1 MASFEKAWRTA
12 SLPYPF
18 PRTNKALSKLSSF
31 IAELEKAERS
41 LSRRDRQLRGLIKR
55 HGPCRIRPHNRYFE
69 TLVEAVIS
77 QQLSTKAADTI
88 CNRFKSMYAP
98 GRFPEP
104 ERILATP
111 NDTLRATGMSNG
123 KVSFVKDIAAKTQ
136 DGSLKFKRMAKM
148 SDDEVIEML
157 TQVKGIGVW
166 TAHMFLIFSLGR
178 MDVLPVGDLGIRRAV
193 ERLYGFDHLP
203 TAAEIEHVAEERG
216 WRPYCSIASW
226 FLWRSW
232 EEK

>member
-1 MASFEKAWRTA
+1 LRH
-12 SLPYPF
+12 PF
-18 PRTNKALSKLSSF
+18 PRTIETLSKLSLF
-31 IAELEKAERS
+31 IEDLKKAERS
-41 LSRRDRQLRGLIKR
+41 LSRRDQQLRGLIKR

-88 CNRFKSMYAP
+88 CNRFKAVYAP
-98 GRFPEP
+98 DRFPAP

-111 NDTLRATGMSNG
+111 SETLRATGMSYG
-123 KVSFVKDIAAKTQ
+123 KVSFVKDLAAKTQ
-136 DGSLKFKRMAKM
+136 DGALKFNRVAKM
-148 SDDEVIEML
+148 GDDEVIEML

-166 TAHMFLIFSLGR
+166 TAHMFMIFSLGR
-178 MDVLPVGDLGIRRAV
+178 MDVLPVGDLGVRRAV

-203 TAAEIEHVAEERG
+203 TAAEIEQVAEERG
-216 WRPYCSIASW
+216 WRPYCSIATW

>member
-1 MASFEKAWRTA
+1 MLAGVCQP
-12 SLPYPF
+12 PYQSK
-18 PRTNKALSKLSSF
+18 RGVETLSKLSSF
-31 IAELEKAERS
+31 IEGLKKAERS
-41 LSRRDRQLRGLIKR
+41 LSRRDQQLRVLIKR

-69 TLVEAVIS
+69 TLVEAMIS

-88 CNRFKSMYAP
+88 CNRFKAIYAP
-98 GRFPEP
+98 DRFPKP
-104 ERILATP
+104 ERILATASE
-111 NDTLRATGMSNG
+111 TLRATGMSNG
-123 KVSFVKDIAAKTQ
+123 KVSFVKDLAEKTQ
-136 DGSLKFKRMAKM
+136 DGSLKLSRIAKM
-148 SDDEVIEML
+148 SDDEVIAML

-203 TAAEIEHVAEERG
+203 VAAEIERVAEERG

-226 FLWRSW
+226 FLWRCW

>member
-1 MASFEKAWRTA
+1 M
-12 SLPYPF
+12 
-18 PRTNKALSKLSSF
+18 SKLSPF
-31 IAELEKAERS
+31 VAALKEAERT
-41 LSRRDRQLRGLIKR
+41 LSRRDPRLRELIKQ

-77 QQLSTKAADTI
+77 QQLSAKAAETI
-88 CNRFKSMYAP
+88 YNRFKAVYAP
-98 GRFPEP
+98 DRFPKP

-111 NDTLRATGMSNG
+111 NETLRATGISNG
-123 KVSFVKDIAAKTQ
+123 KVSYVKDLAARTQ
-136 DGSLKFKRMAKM
+136 DGALMFNRIAKK
-148 SDDEVIEML
+148 SDEEVIAML

-178 MDVLPVGDLGIRRAV
+178 MDVLPVGDLGIRKAI

-203 TAAEIEHVAEERG
+203 SAAEIEQVAEERG

-226 FLWRSW
+226 YLWRSV
-232 EEK
+232 EA

>member
-1 MASFEKAWRTA
+1 
-12 SLPYPF
+12 
-18 PRTNKALSKLSSF
+18 LSKLSSF
-31 IAELEKAERS
+31 IEDLKKAERS
-41 LSRRDRQLRGLIKR
+41 LSRRDQQLRGLIKR
-55 HGPCRIRPHNRYFE
+55 HGPCLIRPHNRYFE

-88 CNRFKSMYAP
+88 CNRFKAVYAP
-98 GRFPEP
+98 DRFPAP

-111 NDTLRATGMSNG
+111 SETLRATGMSNG
-123 KVSFVKDIAAKTQ
+123 KVSFVKDLAAKTQ
-136 DGSLKFKRMAKM
+136 DGALKFNRVAKM

-166 TAHMFLIFSLGR
+166 TAHMFMIFSLGR

-203 TAAEIEHVAEERG
+203 TAAEIEQVAEERG

>member
-1 MASFEKAWRTA
+1 MTSFEKTWQTA

-18 PRTNKALSKLSSF
+18 LRNIETLSKLSSY
-31 IAELEKAERS
+31 IEDLKKAERS
-41 LSRRDRQLRGLIKR
+41 LSRRDQHLRGLIKR

-88 CNRFKSMYAP
+88 CNRFKAIYAP
-98 GRFPEP
+98 DSFPEP
-104 ERILATP
+104 GRILATP
-111 NDTLRATGMSNG
+111 NETLRATGLSNG

-136 DGSLKFKRMAKM
+136 DGSLKFNRMAKM

-193 ERLYGFDHLP
+193 ERLCGFDHLP
-203 TAAEIEHVAEERG
+203 TAVEIEQVAEERG
-216 WRPYCSIASW
+216 WRPYCSVAAW
-226 FLWRSW
+226 FLWRGW

>member
-1 MASFEKAWRTA
+1 M
-12 SLPYPF
+12 
-18 PRTNKALSKLSSF
+18 
-31 IAELEKAERS
+31 EKAERS
-41 LSRRDRQLRGLIKR
+41 LARRDHKLRGLIKR
-55 HGPCRIRPHNRYFE
+55 HGPCRIRPHNRHFE

-88 CNRFKSMYAP
+88 CARFKAIYAP
-98 GRFPEP
+98 DRFPKP

-111 NDTLRATGMSNG
+111 NETLRAAGMSNG
-123 KVSFVKDIAAKTQ
+123 KVSFVKDLAAKTQ
-136 DGSLKFKRMAKM
+136 NGALKFNRLARM
-148 SDDEVIEML
+148 SDDEVIETL

-193 ERLYGFDHLP
+193 ERLYEFDHLP
-203 TAAEIEHVAEERG
+203 TAAEIEQVAEDRG

>member
-1 MASFEKAWRTA
+1 MPALPG
-12 SLPYPF
+12 SLRYHF
-18 PRTNKALSKLSSF
+18 LRNIITLSKLSSF
-31 IAELEKAERS
+31 IAELEKAERC
-41 LSRRDRQLRGLIKR
+41 LSRRDRELRGLIKR

-69 TLVEAVIS
+69 ILVEAVIS

-88 CNRFKSMYAP
+88 CNRFKTIYAP
-98 GRFPEP
+98 VSFPEP

-111 NDTLRATGMSNG
+111 NETLRATGMSNG
-123 KVSFVKDIAAKTQ
+123 KVSFVKDIAAKTR
-136 DGSLKFKRMAKM
+136 DGSLKFSRVGRM

-203 TAAEIEHVAEERG
+203 TAAEVEQVAEERG

-226 FLWRSW
+226 FLWRCW